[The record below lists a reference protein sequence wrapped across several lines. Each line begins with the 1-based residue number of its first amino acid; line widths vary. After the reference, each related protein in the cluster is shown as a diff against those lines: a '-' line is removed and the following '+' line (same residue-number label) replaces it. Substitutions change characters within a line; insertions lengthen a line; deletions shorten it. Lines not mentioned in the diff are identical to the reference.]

1 MDLDWCWYLAIKI
14 LGMTEEEFMKSTPKK
29 LFRLAEKKQKMH
41 SIDGEDNSKGEEKN
55 EPEMVYIDQ
64 L

>member
-1 MDLDWCWYLAIKI
+1 MDWCWYLAIKI

-29 LFRLAEKKQKMH
+29 LFRLAEIHQKMH
-41 SIDGEDNSKGEEKN
+41 STDGEDNSKEEEN

-64 L
+64 LF

>member
-14 LGMTEEEFMKSTPKK
+14 LGMTEEEFMRSTPKK
-29 LFRLAEKKQKMH
+29 LFRLAEIHQKMH

>member
-1 MDLDWCWYLAIKI
+1 
-14 LGMTEEEFMKSTPKK
+14 MTEEEFMKSTPKK
-29 LFRLAEKKQKMH
+29 LFRLAEIHQKMH
-41 SIDGEDNSKGEEKN
+41 SHVDGENTKKEE